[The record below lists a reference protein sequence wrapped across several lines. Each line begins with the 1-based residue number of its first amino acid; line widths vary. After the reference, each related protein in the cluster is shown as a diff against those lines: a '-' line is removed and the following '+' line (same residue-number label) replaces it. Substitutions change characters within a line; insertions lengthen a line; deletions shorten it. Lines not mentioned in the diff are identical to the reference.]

1 MRSELAHIFVAL
13 LHRRDWTVRLPVSSS
28 YSDGKFSNIIFALE
42 DGSCKRRN
50 RTFTEDLGNE
60 KRTLLTSLSR
70 CSTVETGRY
79 GCLFRHLTVMSI
91 VKEQ

>member
-1 MRSELAHIFVAL
+1 MRSELTHIFVAL

-28 YSDGKFSNIIFALE
+28 YSNGKFSDFIFALE

-60 KRTLLTSLSR
+60 KGTCSHLYRVAPPSR
-70 CSTVETGRY
+70 LDGTAACFVI
-79 GCLFRHLTVMSI
+79 L
-91 VKEQ
+91 Q